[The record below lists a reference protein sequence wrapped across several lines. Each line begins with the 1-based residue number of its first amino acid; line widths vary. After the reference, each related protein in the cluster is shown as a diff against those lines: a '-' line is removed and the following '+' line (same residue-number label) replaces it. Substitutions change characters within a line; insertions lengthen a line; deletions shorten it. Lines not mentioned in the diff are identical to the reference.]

1 MVGVAPRER
10 PTRGLSIADVARF
23 ATHVV
28 AAWPL
33 AHLGLDA
40 WRGNLTANPIQAV
53 TFRTG
58 DAALACLV
66 ASLVVTPLAVIAG
79 QAWATPSRRP
89 LGLWAF
95 AYASL
100 HLATFAILD
109 YGLDWLLIWQ
119 TVAEKRYVLAGA
131 ASFAMMVPLA
141 LTSTRGWQARLG
153 QSWRHLHRLTYAAGV
168 AAVVHF
174 AWLVKADVREPV
186 AWAIGLAALLALR
199 LPPVR
204 RTLASL
210 VPRASRRKGPLES
223 PSSRFRLPRTPS
235 GESA

>member
-1 MVGVAPRER
+1 
-10 PTRGLSIADVARF
+10 
-23 ATHVV
+23 
-28 AAWPL
+28 
-33 AHLGLDA
+33 
-40 WRGNLTANPIQAV
+40 
-53 TFRTG
+53 
-58 DAALACLV
+58 
-66 ASLVVTPLAVIAG
+66 
-79 QAWATPSRRP
+79 

-119 TVAEKRYVLAGA
+119 TVVEKRYVLAGG

>member
-1 MVGVAPRER
+1 MVGVAARAR
-10 PTRGLSIADVARF
+10 PPRGLTFPAIARL
-23 ATHVV
+23 ATHAV

-33 AHLGLDA
+33 AHLGVDA
-40 WRGNLTANPIQAV
+40 WRANLTANPIQAV

-66 ASLVVTPLAVIAG
+66 ASLAVTPLAVIAG
-79 QAWATPSRRP
+79 QAWAAPSRRP

-95 AYASL
+95 TYASL

-109 YGLDWLLIWQ
+109 YGLDWPLIWQ

-131 ASFAMMVPLA
+131 ASFATMVPLA

-153 QSWRHLHRLTYAAGV
+153 RSWRHLHRLAYVAGV

-204 RTLASL
+204 RTLASF
-210 VPRASRRKGPLES
+210 VPRASRRKGPLTP
-223 PSSRFRLPRTPS
+223 PSARFELPRTPS
-235 GESA
+235 GGSA